1 MIAFVLCKLVAG
13 LEQKAVQQIKNIR
26 GVKDVY
32 MTFGGWDAIL
42 VAESDTIDKL
52 SGLMLLGLAIKVVLR
67 STTTPHGSLRPA
79 PEHGSHENR
88 IRREHLA
95 LSTHTATSG

>member
-13 LEQKAVQQIKNIR
+13 LEQKAIQQIKSVR

-42 VAESDTIDKL
+42 VARRPILGASRQDVERD
-52 SGLMLLGLAIKVVLR
+52 LMALAAKAGMIGKG
-67 STTTPHGSLRPA
+67 P
-79 PEHGSHENR
+79 
-88 IRREHLA
+88 
-95 LSTHTATSG
+95 

>member
-13 LEQKAVQQIKNIR
+13 LEQKALSQIRQVK

-42 VAESDTIDKL
+42 TAEADTVDKL
-52 SGLMLLGLAIKVVLR
+52 SNLVVR
-67 STTTPHGSLRPA
+67 EVRGIHGVQSTETLVTTNL
-79 PEHGSHENR
+79 
-88 IRREHLA
+88 
-95 LSTHTATSG
+95 